1 LILFFCRNNSNGQA
15 FCPEKKLNQELQ
27 MSALR
32 KKIFILCCI
41 ISSFTLWGPFSYAE
55 TAISENTLPSDIVV
69 EEAYQPGT
77 GLPVGKVKA
86 VRGEVL
92 LFHRDR
98 AVGYRIQTGLPLYQ
112 GDTVWNRETG
122 WILCA
127 LVDHSQIALMP
138 QTALGITGSSYN
150 SARKTGGSFLNL
162 EQGSARFKLMPRSDL
177 SSHEFKV
184 ETQTASITA
193 RRGDFIVKANPEAT
207 EIIAFDNS
215 RLEVTGMAA
224 PEEVT
229 FLTDFQ
235 RTTIRKD
242 LPSKTVETVSPEEL
256 ESLKAQF
263 HLTPRT
269 NMFAAGAGSTH
280 ENEPNTILPAEEGND
295 EENSSTG
302 LGD

>member
-1 LILFFCRNNSNGQA
+1 LILIFYCINSNGQA
-15 FCPEKKLNQELQ
+15 LCPEKKLNQELQ

-32 KKIFILCCI
+32 KKIFIFCCI

-69 EEAYQPGT
+69 EEAFQPGT

-92 LFHRDR
+92 VFHRDQ

-127 LVDHSQIALMP
+127 LVDNSQIALMP
-138 QTALGITGSSYN
+138 QTALGITSSSYN
-150 SARKTGGSFLNL
+150 STRKTGASFLNL

-177 SSHEFKV
+177 ASYEFKV
-184 ETQTASITA
+184 GTRTASITA
-193 RRGDFIVKANPEAT
+193 RRGDFIVRANPEAT

-215 RLEVTGMAA
+215 RLTVAGMAA
-224 PEEVT
+224 VEKAAS
-229 FLTDFQ
+229 LTDFQ

-242 LPSKTVETVSPEEL
+242 LVSITVETVSPEER
-256 ESLKAQF
+256 EGLKAQF

-269 NMFAAGAGSTH
+269 NLFAGGARSTH
-280 ENEPNTILPAEEGND
+280 ENEPNNIPSAEE
-295 EENSSTG
+295 
-302 LGD
+302 